1 MEGKSV
7 NFLQKQIEELKR
19 ERELLIGIIASG
31 GDCDFCVHGGKENVP
46 PCIAKDRDAEVNCEM
61 CELECHCKG
70 CRCGSKFEWNGKGV
84 EDAN

>member
-31 GDCDFCVHGGKENVP
+31 GDCDFCVHGGKENEP
-46 PCIAKDRDAEVNCEM
+46 LCIKMGFKDVNCEM
-61 CELECHCKG
+61 CELDCHCRD
-70 CRCGSKFEWNGKGV
+70 CRCGEGFEWNGKGV